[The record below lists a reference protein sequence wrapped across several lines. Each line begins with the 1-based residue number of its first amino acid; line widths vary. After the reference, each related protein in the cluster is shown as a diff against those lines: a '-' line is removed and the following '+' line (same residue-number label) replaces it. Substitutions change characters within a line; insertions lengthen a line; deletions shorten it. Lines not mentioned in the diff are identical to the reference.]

1 MTGCGKIGDGEQ
13 AFLKA
18 WSMISWRSVLGIR
31 GNSSR
36 IAASACTLISCCV
49 VGIGSGAPLVGLS
62 RPWRY
67 PRAACASSTMA
78 SRIWCPTRDVCKE
91 SSFVLS
97 REV

>member
-1 MTGCGKIGDGEQ
+1 MAGCGIKGVRKQ

-36 IAASACTLISCCV
+36 MAASACAFIPCCV
-49 VGIGSGAPLVGLS
+49 SGIGSGASFTGLI